1 MIKKSSSRIIFG
13 CILLFSAGFMMATND
28 QGITLPFILFPIG
41 MIISGLGSFFHG
53 PMDPIPANEKDFS
66 IRDKTGVVLLFIGVV
81 CMISAA
87 LLKFFGLG
95 ISM

>member
-1 MIKKSSSRIIFG
+1 MIKKSTSRVIFG
-13 CILLFSAGFMMATND
+13 CLLLFSAGFMMATND

-53 PMDPIPANEKDFS
+53 PMDPIPANEIDFS
-66 IRDKTGVVLLFIGVV
+66 IRDKVGGTLLFIGVT

-87 LLKFFGLG
+87 LLKFFGFG
-95 ISM
+95 VGM